1 MYGFL
6 LFYCMTGSQYLLL
19 FYETAVFNMLF
30 FFLCLNVCVCVWLL
44 MLLGVVV
51 WGGGV
56 LWGVGGAV

>member
-1 MYGFL
+1 
-6 LFYCMTGSQYLLL
+6 MTGSQYFLL

-30 FFLCLNVCVCVWLL
+30 FFLCVNVCVCVWLL